1 MRTWLIFCL
10 FCANYVGCE
19 MEFPPLPQGK
29 PYSLESE
36 EDSWS
41 LNGLTS
47 IANDIALTL
56 RNQAPY
62 GKDRLQL
69 YCYRVCDYFDLFYP
83 KIKPLFTQGTLN

>member
-1 MRTWLIFCL
+1 
-10 FCANYVGCE
+10 

-62 GKDRLQL
+62 GKGIV
-69 YCYRVCDYFDLFYP
+69 YNCTAIVCVTILTFSTRKLSRCLH
-83 KIKPLFTQGTLN
+83 KAR